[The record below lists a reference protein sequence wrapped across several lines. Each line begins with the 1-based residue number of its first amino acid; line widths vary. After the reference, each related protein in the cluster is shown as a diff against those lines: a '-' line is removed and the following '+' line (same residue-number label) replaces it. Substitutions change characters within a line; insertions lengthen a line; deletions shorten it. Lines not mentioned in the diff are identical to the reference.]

1 MMVGMRCGLSVRA
14 AACAIFMWINKGN
27 RDPALVA
34 DNFVRHF
41 KVFTASIESLRS
53 VQSMVQPTFRALADK
68 QADVHEAELNK
79 LCQGVLAWHAHCL
92 KGAEAVKQAL
102 SKCAG
107 DRFRVQLLSQHGQ
120 AITTLYDQSWLATEW
135 PLLVGN
141 VLTCCIFSSSA
152 S

>member
-1 MMVGMRCGLSVRA
+1 M
-14 AACAIFMWINKGN
+14 
-27 RDPALVA
+27 
-34 DNFVRHF
+34 
-41 KVFTASIESLRS
+41 
-53 VQSMVQPTFRALADK
+53 
-68 QADVHEAELNK
+68 NK
-79 LCQGVLAWHAHCL
+79 LCRGVLAWHAHCL